1 MFIILNSA
9 FIPTNRFQAG
19 AAATFGIIFFLWNI
33 VSKVLHLQEIS
44 TNSTGSKE
52 AIDFL
57 ASERNFSITEFVKE
71 NGFYLNSSTLLEC
84 EFFGKPCGPEVMLQ
98 YFFKFHQYNKLL
110 LCIILH

>member
-9 FIPTNRFQAG
+9 FIPTNRFQAE

-98 YFFKFHQYNKLL
+98 YFFKFLQYNKLL
-110 LCIILH
+110 LRIILH